1 MKGKVSVLLTAL
13 LFALLFCVSA
23 SAQTI
28 NGNIVGT
35 ITDEQG
41 AAVPGVTVTATNKAT
56 GFSRSNVSNDEG
68 NYRISALPSGDYAVT
83 TDKSGF
89 GAANISVDVN
99 VSADSRTDIV
109 LKAGQV
115 QQILDILD
123 RRPVQQWLWI
133 FQPEPL
139 GEAQQRLPEPTVPMN
154 NEPCASVTNV
164 AQPFKYQANVIEIPD
179 KIRQDNEV
187 EWLSWEFQVLGGHLA
202 KV

>member
-115 QQILDILD
+115 Q
-123 RRPVQQWLWI
+123 
-133 FQPEPL
+133 
-139 GEAQQRLPEPTVPMN
+139 
-154 NEPCASVTNV
+154 ASVTVSTSNELLDTTTSQV
-164 AQPFKYQANVIEIPD
+164 AKG
-179 KIRQDNEV
+179 V
-187 EWLSWEFQVLGGHLA
+187 EQTRILELPGRNLSLIHI
-202 KV
+202 